1 MTVTHCNSTYT
12 LRARMNPKLPS
23 GDRNLRQRQGHR
35 TGTTFQQQRQPSWC
49 KAESLRPA
57 CQIPQRQRPQSKF
70 PRGKRMGTAVRQRHQ
85 PSAESSL
92 RECRSGTTPER
103 RHPLRQV
110 QTYARTHAR
119 RQAGKQVVRKHKSQR
134 YMARSSYD
142 SAQPAGTQALR
153 FIHEV
158 WKRYHDNPRQS
169 HARTQR
175 ATSFRHPP
183 RVRATTK

>member
-1 MTVTHCNSTYT
+1 
-12 LRARMNPKLPS
+12 MNPKLTS

-103 RHPLRQV
+103 RQNE
-110 QTYARTHAR
+110 ARTTSPATPSPNICTHAR
-119 RQAGKQVVRKHKSQR
+119 AQAGRQAGRTKTQIPTVYGQIQLRQR
-134 YMARSSYD
+134 TTCRH
-142 SAQPAGTQALR
+142 AGVTLHSR
-153 FIHEV
+153 GLETI
-158 WKRYHDNPRQS
+158 YHDNPRQS

-183 RVRATTK
+183 RVRATTKA